1 MTTPTDTPAVI
12 PGPGRNGSGPP
23 ARSNGAG
30 LPGGFEPFTPPGVPE
45 TSSSYLELLPGIYH
59 ESDFMARFLLI
70 FEHILSPIERTV
82 GNIADYLE
90 PGLTPADFVPWLGS
104 WLGVVV
110 DARVPDERKRELVRQ
125 APELY
130 RWRGTK
136 RGLAHYLRLYTG
148 YEPEIIEPALSEIAS
163 NRNLAFRFTVR
174 IRVPRGEQIHRAL
187 VESIIDSEKPA
198 FAACT
203 LEILEG

>member
-1 MTTPTDTPAVI
+1 MTAPPGTNQGLAVRDGGDGI
-12 PGPGRNGSGPP
+12 PPGGSAGATAGPP
-23 ARSNGAG
+23 WADV
-30 LPGGFEPFTPPGVPE
+30 PPGVPR
-45 TSSSYLELLPGIYH
+45 TRSSYLELLPGIYH
-59 ESDFMARFLLI
+59 DSDFIARFLLI

-82 GNIADYLE
+82 GNSADYLD

-110 DARVPDERKRELVRQ
+110 DVRVPEERRRELVRQ

-148 YEPEIIEPALSEIAS
+148 VEPEISEPGLSEIAA
-163 NRNLAFRFTVR
+163 NRALAFRFTVR
-174 IRVPRGEQIHRAL
+174 LHVPRGQQVARAL
-187 VESIIDSEKPA
+187 VETIIDSEKPA

-203 LEILEG
+203 LELIQD